1 MVLAVVS
8 NCCTSPRGK
17 FSRVTHPFATR
28 LSKASF
34 AKDLV
39 RLACLIHAASVRSEP
54 ESNSPKRKYVVFAG
68 KPAMTNILT
77 GNGVPTFKHP
87 FYRAPHRFKRAVRNA
102 QISFFNFLSILLE
115 SEDLSLIEPVFSKIK
130 LPLKLQ
136 RLRHQ
141 LVATPFEVLVG
152 SLTSSSQGG
161 GNYSL
166 VVIMVKRFYGEN
178 HCF

>member
-1 MVLAVVS
+1 
-8 NCCTSPRGK
+8 
-17 FSRVTHPFATR
+17 
-28 LSKASF
+28 
-34 AKDLV
+34 
-39 RLACLIHAASVRSEP
+39 
-54 ESNSPKRKYVVFAG
+54 
-68 KPAMTNILT
+68 MTNILT

-136 RLRHQ
+136 RLKHQ

-161 GNYSL
+161 GNYSR